1 MSLEAGL
8 PGGAAPGVPGQFA
21 PGAEPRGVQAAER
34 EARGPGGGLS
44 RVGAG
49 LFGAIGEWPLN
60 NPWFWYSHLFGPGH
74 GTPFRLSPY

>member
-34 EARGPGGGLS
+34 EARGPGGKLS
-44 RVGAG
+44 RRVGA
-49 LFGAIGEWPLN
+49 FRCNRGAAEPMVV
-60 NPWFWYSHLFGPGH
+60 FAFGPH
-74 GTPFRLSPY
+74 GTPFRLSP